1 MTSDNSILL
10 RRISAVTVILIMIGG
25 MTKTTFAQDFST
37 INSDSLKS
45 LLHLTTKNL
54 NKIILEIG
62 KTNRPEFINPL
73 ITFLQTNNKLAAQI
87 KWSTHLALARLGEPN
102 AVSYVLQRTTKL
114 GMNDDVVYELF
125 PGLVYTRQR
134 QAFEYMIETIKRD
147 DKNCK
152 SADAENPEPINCAF
166 RVLELLAPLIKDFP
180 LKIDASG
187 DLEVTDYAIALQQA
201 RKWFASNPQ
210 YQIIN

>member
-1 MTSDNSILL
+1 MLSNNSILFQK
-10 RRISAVTVILIMIGG
+10 ISTSVFILAALNGVL
-25 MTKTTFAQDFST
+25 KTTFAQDFSAM
-37 INSDSLKS
+37 NGDSLAS
-45 LLHLTTKNL
+45 LLQSKTQNL
-54 NKIILEIG
+54 GKIILDAG
-62 KTNRPEFINPL
+62 KTNRKEFVNPL
-73 ITFLQTNNKLAAQI
+73 ITFLQTNNKLSAQI

-102 AVSYVLQRTTKL
+102 AVSYVVQRTRKL

-134 QAFEYMIETIKRD
+134 QAFEYMMETIKSD
-147 DKNCK
+147 DKKCM
-152 SADAENPEPINCAF
+152 SADPENPEPINCAF
-166 RVLELLAPLIKDFP
+166 RVLELLAPVIKDFP

-187 DLEVTDYAIALQQA
+187 DLEVTDYAIALQLA